1 MSVTPIP
8 ARAWLNGRSSKAK
21 SGQGKMRALW
31 WFMVA
36 LYISWVWMG
45 FVEFEIWPQVLEL
58 WGRETDI
65 TDLILHPHGLRYAL
79 VLPIFLLSDLT
90 GFSTNWLFSQLVALL
105 IIFIAVNVTDTAR
118 MLLHSRK
125 SWGLLITASAF
136 FMVLSG
142 FMHGR
147 IAFALMGM
155 ALLLHTMVAWDHRL
169 LGSSELT
176 ARVLLAFF
184 LASVSSG
191 TFIVVI
197 ITFYGWWCC
206 RILGSLGQGRLS
218 VRDWRVF
225 LLFGMAMLMML
236 PLLDK
241 LMMKNLDFYG
251 DGFDGL
257 WDMLT
262 HGAGIIFHIADWVV
276 VVLSLVVLAL
286 FIMFAVV
293 LGAFFPIVR
302 LPAYATVISLVG
314 GMFGYSTLVMA
325 IPPVMMLGMVSFE
338 HLKFPRQSIAEPWK
352 TKRGR
357 EAANSPGVA

>member
-1 MSVTPIP
+1 MSVTSIP
-8 ARAWLNGRSSKAK
+8 ARAWLNGRSSKVK

-58 WGRETDI
+58 WEREPDI

-90 GFSTNWLFSQLVALL
+90 GFSANWLFSQLVALL
-105 IIFIAVNVTDTAR
+105 IIFIAVNVADTAR

-125 SWGLLITASAF
+125 SWGLLITVSAF

-169 LGSSELT
+169 LGSSALT

-191 TFIVVI
+191 TFIIII

-206 RILGSLGQGRLS
+206 RILRSLGQGRLS

-236 PLLDK
+236 PLLDE

-251 DGFDGL
+251 GGFDGL

-262 HGAGIIFHIADWVV
+262 HGTGIIFHIADQAV
-276 VVLSLVVLAL
+276 VVLSLVIFAL
-286 FIMFAVV
+286 FIVFAVV
-293 LGAFFPIVR
+293 LGACFPIMR
-302 LPAYATVISLVG
+302 LPGYATVISLVG

-325 IPPVMMLGMVSFE
+325 IPPVMMFGVLGFE
-338 HLKFPRQSIAEPWK
+338 YLKFSVQPVAGAWML
-352 TKRGR
+352 KRRR
-357 EAANSPGVA
+357 ETTNNPGVA